1 MRKCNRIPRYSLG
14 EMATKPAALTHI
26 DTSKLPDWVGPK
38 NSIDFNNIASKIGG
52 YAGAANNVI
61 GSITDSIAGA
71 KMGQKPSVAGTLG
84 KMGSLAA
91 AGMSVGGPWGAAA
104 GAAAGLILGTMGSKG
119 KVDKTTGDVTE
130 PSGWLGMG
138 VNKHALYK
146 EGTRIQNSNLA
157 QQIGQ
162 QYALQAAQNDDQ
174 NDFTMAAYG
183 DDGID
188 TSLAYLDDGE
198 LIRTPD
204 GSIQG
209 IPEQGK
215 PTDSNLINVPVG
227 TQVLSD
233 KLKVPGTKYTFA
245 QMGKKLMRIKQ
256 SSGTDKYAQNSDQLN
271 QQNNHKMYSQLI
283 ALQEQV
289 KQQKQAAQ
297 QGIPAYSDGTTY
309 TGSNTTIS
317 DKGSWANTILPFLI
331 KKLQSQDKGK
341 INDLITEWNRQQAAH
356 ANLFNKFGNNMYSS
370 DAVKRYQTD
379 WNAFGGNAPIW
390 ASRQAGNVGSVANPT
405 SGDNSVTGGVDSV
418 WGDWT
423 KFLRHRGMGQEEL
436 DQLLPYLKGL
446 GIDGYLE
453 NNHVM
458 LRMSQPRTALP
469 VPEPQQQPQP
479 KATAPTMQPTQV
491 IPEQE
496 QYKLKKKPDYI
507 TAATNL
513 YTLGSA
519 ADAYANVPKPKTYNP
534 NIWTPQYGPTDY
546 NINPQLEQVALT
558 DSINRYNIQNVNPNT
573 GANMAMALQSGMNRD
588 NTISSLYAQKFN
600 AENDMKFKNAGI
612 YNQWAPDIVNRYD
625 KADEINAQRN
635 DNYIKQRSAAR
646 ANMVKIMQ
654 EMNRDRLQRN
664 KDAAYTQAVLPKM
677 SDNMPLSYVRN
688 VFTPLGYN
696 VIPERR

>member
-91 AGMSVGGPWGAAA
+91 TGMSVGGPWGAAA

-138 VNKHALYK
+138 VNKHDLYK

-157 QQIGQ
+157 EQIGQ

-245 QMGKKLMRIKQ
+245 QMGKKLMKPVKVKGEDR
-256 SSGTDKYAQNSDQLN
+256 YAQNSAKLNEMNNQQKYDQL
-271 QQNNHKMYSQLI
+271 LE
-283 ALQEQV
+283 LQETM
-289 KQQKQAAQ
+289 KLSKPKKYSCGSK
-297 QGIPAYSDGTTY
+297 GINAYKNGT
-309 TGSNTTIS
+309 SNTTIS
-317 DKGSWANTILPFLI
+317 DEGNWQKTVLPFLVQQL
-331 KKLQSQDKGK
+331 KKLKKGQIGNL
-341 INDLITEWNRQQAAH
+341 INDWNNPQKAH
-356 ANLFNKFGNNMYSS
+356 AALTKKYGNTLAS
-370 DAVKRYQTD
+370 DKAVKDYQIA
-379 WNAFGGNAPIW
+379 WNAFGGNTPIW
-390 ASRQAGNVGSVANPT
+390 AARRANKIGTVQNPN
-405 SGDNSVTGGVDSV
+405 SGDNAQNNGVDSL
-418 WGDWT
+418 WGNWT
-423 KFLRHRGMGQEEL
+423 HYLRHRGMGQNEL
-436 DQLLPYLKGL
+436 NMLTPYLNELGL
-446 GIDGYLE
+446 EGYLD
-453 NNHVM
+453 NDHVM
-458 LRMSQPRTALP
+458 LRYARSNTP
-469 VPEPQQQPQP
+469 VYDNGLRAITP
-479 KATAPTMQPTQV
+479 KANLAPGKIGVSKTPVGNNNRGPLELQKQIDWPTV
-491 IPEQE
+491 G
-496 QYKLKKKPDYI
+496 
-507 TAATNL
+507 TNL
-513 YTLGSA
+513 ATLGMQLN
-519 ADAYANVPKPKTYNP
+519 DIANMEPEITRFAR
-534 NIWTPQYGPTDY
+534 WTPQYGPTDY
-546 NINPQLEQVALT
+546 NIEPQLAQAALT
-558 DSINRYNIQNVNPNT
+558 DSINRYNIQQVNPNT
-573 GANMAMALQSGMNRD
+573 GANMAMQLASGVNRD
-588 NTISSLYAQKFN
+588 NTIANLYAQKFN
-600 AENDMKFKNAGI
+600 AENQMKLNNAGI
-612 YNQWAPDIVNRYD
+612 YNQWAPDNANRID
-625 KADEINAQRN
+625 KEVDANARN
-635 DNYIKQRSAAR
+635 RAQYLTALQQAR
-646 ANMVKIMQ
+646 ANVGSTIQ
-654 EMNRDRLQRN
+654 QMNRDRIQRRYDDMKMLALSKYMN
-664 KDAAYTQAVLPKM
+664 AAMPSTDFKQIY
-677 SDNMPLSYVRN
+677 NMANFN
-688 VFTPLGYN
+688 VQ
-696 VIPERR
+696 